1 MGYSNTVTAK
11 LSRDAIADAATEL
24 VAEVGEAG
32 FTMSGLSARLFTVP
46 ANLYNYTGGRDD
58 VLDAVFQRAQAG
70 LFDSLDRESNEQ
82 PIDALRAGLR
92 KVSRWATDN
101 PNLIA
106 LIRTRTRRL
115 DDLNGATELVGGQ
128 LSRAADS
135 GDISTREGLE
145 ETAGHVTAVLAA
157 QLFYLTSVDVFG
169 EELEARLIK
178 TLELVLGAL

>member
-1 MGYSNTVTAK
+1 MTAK

-70 LFDSLDRESNEQ
+70 LFDSLDGKSDDPPVE
-82 PIDALRAGLR
+82 ALRAGLR

-115 DDLNGATELVGGQ
+115 DDLNDASALVGTQ
-128 LSRAADS
+128 LGRAAES
-135 GDISTREGLE
+135 GDITSSDGFE
-145 ETAGHVTAVLAA
+145 ESAGYVTAALAA

-169 EELEARLIK
+169 DELEARLIK
-178 TLELVLGAL
+178 TLELLIGGL